1 MYVCVCVCVFVLFF
15 FFLLMFIL
23 AEVGLYTICFTFRNT
38 FMGLA
43 FHSTVEYKIQT
54 KKFLVS
60 DFIVGSNIAAMH
72 T

>member
-1 MYVCVCVCVFVLFF
+1 
-15 FFLLMFIL
+15 
-23 AEVGLYTICFTFRNT
+23 
-38 FMGLA
+38 MGLA